1 MGSNAGKSVRPSHGW
16 YRLDVHRN
24 VLCIAVYVQPN
35 ARHTEVVGRHEESLK
50 VRVAAPPLD
59 QRANMLLIEFL
70 KEKLEVPASRIAIT
84 RGATGRHKTVE
95 IAAPGPAALRVIEDW
110 DKT

>member
-1 MGSNAGKSVRPSHGW
+1 MKQSHGW
-16 YRLDVHRN
+16 YRFDRHRN
-24 VLCIAVYVQPN
+24 VLCIEVYVQPN
-35 ARHTEVVGRHEESLK
+35 ARRTEVVGRHDESLK
-50 VRVAAPPLD
+50 VRVAAPPLE

-70 KEKLEVPASRIAIT
+70 KEKLEVPASRMAIT

>member
-1 MGSNAGKSVRPSHGW
+1 MRPW
-16 YRLDVHRN
+16 YRFDQHRN
-24 VLCIAVYVQPN
+24 ILCIEVYVQPN
-35 ARHTEVVGRHEESLK
+35 ARRTEVVGRHDDSLK

-59 QRANMLLIEFL
+59 QRANALLIEFL

-84 RGATGRHKTVE
+84 RGATGRRKSVE
-95 IAAPGPAALRVIEDW
+95 IAAPGAAALRAIEDW